1 MPRER
6 ERKRVKESSAMCSR
20 ISVFQMSICFRA
32 HGCWLD
38 DGDDTGASNVKP
50 WLSCGTCA
58 FARFECHI
66 ICEVKATMY
75 LCVFH
80 TIFPFDMKSG
90 GNARA
95 CATAPVEN
103 LKQFFSLRCC
113 CYRCWFAWLR
123 PNKRIHSQLM
133 FHNNI
138 FQNLVWINGFVWRTR
153 QRTTPAR
160 SSSARH
166 TTMMGCEWQICV
178 TLAQLWIVCEC
189 MHLTAIFCVFFHFFS
204 NRADNI
210 GWGKTNIS
218 FGIMSSVLIIALVM
232 NVLFVDVGNQEC
244 LTIFTHEAQAIRIKT
259 ISPDA
264 IHGFIV
270 HELYGNL
277 VSFAH
282 FVAQQ
287 MLCFSFVT
295 AHTHSTHSTHSFT
308 RPWYEKIAQPTDGPL
323 CSISWV

>member
-1 MPRER
+1 MIPDAPTNLEYKLFVEEEWQKVHRLGGAYKLVYRKGVSETATRGLLLHPRSCRWLPMPRER

-189 MHLTAIFCVFFHFFS
+189 MHLTAIFCVFFSFF
-204 NRADNI
+204 RI
-210 GWGKTNIS
+210 
-218 FGIMSSVLIIALVM
+218 VLIILV
-232 NVLFVDVGNQEC
+232 ERRRTYRSESC
-244 LTIFTHEAQAIRIKT
+244 LPFWLSR
-259 ISPDA
+259 
-264 IHGFIV
+264 
-270 HELYGNL
+270 
-277 VSFAH
+277 
-282 FVAQQ
+282 
-287 MLCFSFVT
+287 
-295 AHTHSTHSTHSFT
+295 
-308 RPWYEKIAQPTDGPL
+308 
-323 CSISWV
+323 